1 MFQLVHPA
9 TFLSFSTVLRQ
20 VVLGLPLA
28 RFPSGCHPNAV
39 IQSLPSYLLSICPIQ
54 FHLLLLISQLMLF
67 VYAILCISSLLIRC
81 CHLTLKILLMHLF
94 WNVLSWCSS
103 FFVIFQVSHPYK
115 STGLT
120 SVLKRCNLVFLP
132 IPLQHHILCSRW
144 NAPLAFCN
152 LCWISLFP
160 PPSLSM
166 MAPKYTNWSTSSTSS
181 LPIRMLSSLLVLL
194 VRRVLHFLALSFR
207 PTLSDSLWIHIRPFH
222 KNRLIDFWHLVEMK
236 HSWSPS
242 SVVVFDVI

>member
-1 MFQLVHPA
+1 MAHPTSSKCMSVPVPPPPPDLTA
-9 TFLSFSTVLRQ
+9 DVIC
-20 VVLGLPLA
+20 V
-28 RFPSGCHPNAV
+28 CHP
-39 IQSLPSYLLSICPIQ
+39 LY
-54 FHLLLLISQLMLF
+54 FLIADRS
-67 VYAILCISSLLIRC
+67 C
-81 CHLTLKILLMHLF
+81 CHSLTLKILHNAFILVCVKYDVHP
-94 WNVLSWCSS
+94 

-166 MAPKYTNWSTSSTSS
+166 MAPKYTNWSTCSTSS

-194 VRRVLHFLALSFR
+194 VRRVLHFLALSCQANY
-207 PTLSDSLWIHIRPFH
+207 LWLFVNTH
-222 KNRLIDFWHLVEMK
+222 
-236 HSWSPS
+236 
-242 SVVVFDVI
+242 